1 MPNIM
6 GNITVLFVDDDR
18 RVQQSLRRIVVSRNL
33 SIDLFAASSAA
44 QATQTLSE
52 RACDVIVT
60 DASLPDMEGSNLL
73 TLVQE
78 RWPLTLRI
86 LMTEDGGTRI
96 ISSLLV
102 SAHQLL
108 TKPVTP
114 ECLLATV
121 QAASR
126 LRFLL
131 MDSRLREIV
140 HRLEHLPVVP
150 NVYTALTRELQ
161 SESCSNQSV
170 AKIVSRDMSLTTAIL
185 KVVNTPFFGL
195 SRRVDEPLQAVNI
208 LGANLV
214 RGLVL
219 SEGVFRPQDPD
230 MYPGFNTEQLWGHC
244 LVAARCCRAV
254 MRVECPTGSAV
265 EDAFLAGLLHD
276 VGKIVMAEGC
286 PEDYVDILK
295 ESQARNIPLY
305 EVEAE
310 ILDVTHAQVGAY
322 LLGLWGFSENV
333 VIAIAQHHGQIP
345 GQPLSLLSVV
355 LHVVDV
361 LLHERYVQSSGH
373 APHLPAG
380 PFLDIVGGA
389 ETFERWKELVNS
401 ELDDDCF

>member
-1 MPNIM
+1 MA
-6 GNITVLFVDDDR
+6 NITVLFVDDDR
-18 RVQQSLRRIVVSRNL
+18 HVHQSLRRIIVARNL
-33 SIDLFAASSAA
+33 PIDLFAASTVA
-44 QATQTLSE
+44 QALQTLSE
-52 RACDVIVT
+52 RTCDVIVT
-60 DASLPDMEGSNLL
+60 DASLPDMEGSDLL
-73 TLVQE
+73 ALVQV

-86 LMTEDGGTRI
+86 LMTADGGTRI
-96 ISSLLV
+96 ISRLLV
-102 SAHQLL
+102 AAHQLL

-114 ECLLATV
+114 ECLLPTI
-121 QAASR
+121 QTASR

-150 NVYTALTRELQ
+150 DVYTALTRELQ

-170 AKIVSRDMSLTTAIL
+170 ARIVSRDMSLTTAIL

-219 SEGVFRPQDPD
+219 SEGVFKPQDPD
-230 MYPGFNTEQLWGHC
+230 MYPGFNMEQLWGHC
-244 LVAARCCRAV
+244 LVAAKCCRAV
-254 MRVECPTGSAV
+254 MRGECPSGPAV

-286 PEDYVDILK
+286 PEDYADIIK
-295 ESQARNIPLY
+295 ESQGRNMPLY
-305 EVEAE
+305 EVETE
-310 ILDVTHAQVGAY
+310 ILGVTHAQIGAY

-345 GQPLSLLSVV
+345 GPPLTLLSAV

-361 LLHERYVQSSGH
+361 LLHERYVQASGH

-380 PFLDIVGGA
+380 AFLDIAGGA
-389 ETFERWKELVNS
+389 ETFERWKEIVNS
-401 ELDDDCF
+401 ELDADCF

>member
-1 MPNIM
+1 M
-6 GNITVLFVDDDR
+6 GNITVLFVIDDR
-18 RVQQSLRRIVVSRNL
+18 RVHQSLRRIIVARNL
-33 SIDLFAASSAA
+33 PIELFAAPSAS
-44 QATQTLSE
+44 QAKQFFSE
-52 RACDVIVT
+52 RVCDVIVA
-60 DASLPDMEGSNLL
+60 DASLPDMEGLELL
-73 TLVQE
+73 ALVQE

-86 LMTEDGGTRI
+86 LMTEDGGTKI
-96 ISSLLV
+96 ISSLLGA
-102 SAHQLL
+102 AHQLL

-114 ECLLATV
+114 ECLLATI
-121 QAASR
+121 QTASR

-140 HRLEHLPVVP
+140 HRLENLPVVSD
-150 NVYTALTRELQ
+150 VYTALTRELQ
-161 SESCSNQSV
+161 SESCSNQTV
-170 AKIVSRDMSLTTAIL
+170 ARIVSRDMSLTTAIL

-219 SEGVFRPQDPD
+219 SDGVFRPQDPD

-254 MRVECPTGSAV
+254 MKVECPTGPAV

-286 PEDYVDILK
+286 PEDYIDIIK
-295 ESQARNIPLY
+295 KSQARNMPLY
-305 EVEAE
+305 EVETE
-310 ILDVTHAQVGAY
+310 TLGVTHAQVGAY

-333 VIAIAQHHGQIP
+333 VIAMAQHHGHIP
-345 GQPLSLLSVV
+345 GPPLSHLSAV

-361 LLHERYVQSSGH
+361 LLHERYVRTSGH
-373 APHLPAG
+373 APHLPGG

-389 ETFERWKELVNS
+389 ETFERWKEVVNS
-401 ELDDDCF
+401 ELDAD